1 MKRLVILLWMGALLQ
16 ICSAQTPE
24 NLVLDKI
31 DTGRIEGVM
40 YRIIFP
46 PDWNHNLVMYAHG
59 YESPQSPVNSLRSV
73 SSRRDMGF
81 KPFLDRGFAVARSAY
96 SKVGWALPEGVDETE
111 ALRKYFFDKYGKPD
125 TTFIVGH
132 SMGGGIT
139 VATAENFSGYYQ
151 GALPLC
157 PLAGRPY
164 LQIKMALDMN
174 AVVAA
179 AFPGTMPSLVSVTNG
194 TAPPLDLT
202 LLRDAISKDTLLA
215 WQIARHFELK
225 MKDLAIVVGWNDG
238 VLRDVSKQAGGNPID
253 NSNTLY
259 TGLSNDREINLN
271 VERIEAKSGT
281 EWFLNRYDRTGD
293 ISIPTVLLH
302 TIYDPSIVPSMAIV
316 SIDNLAQQKGKQDNL
331 VMYFTNGQAHCAFS
345 PRETGKA
352 FDILRKWSSSGKKPI
367 SGELGL

>member
-1 MKRLVILLWMGALLQ
+1 MKKLLVLLCLGASLQ
-16 ICSAQTPE
+16 ICPAQISE
-24 NLVLDKI
+24 SLAIEKI
-31 DTGRIEGVM
+31 DTGRINGVM
-40 YRIIFP
+40 YRILFP
-46 PDWNHNLVMYAHG
+46 PNWNKKLVMYAHG
-59 YESPQSPVNSLRSV
+59 YESPQMPVNSLRSLNP
-73 SSRRDMGF
+73 RRDMGF

-111 ALRKYFFDKYGKPD
+111 ELRKYFVEKYGKPD
-125 TTFIVGH
+125 TTFITGH

-139 VATAENFSGYYQ
+139 VATVENYPSDYQ
-151 GALPLC
+151 GALAMC

-179 AFPGTMPSLVSVTNG
+179 AFPGTLPSLSSVTDG
-194 TAPPLDLT
+194 TAPPLDLKP
-202 LLRDAISKDTLLA
+202 LRDAISKDTLLA

-225 MKDLAIVVGWNDG
+225 LQDLATVVGWNDG

-253 NSNTLY
+253 NTNTLY
-259 TGLSNDREINLN
+259 TGFPNDREINLKA
-271 VERIEAKSGT
+271 ERIDAKIGT

-293 ISIPTVLLH
+293 INIPTVLLH
-302 TIYDPSIVPSMAIV
+302 TIYDPSIVPSMAVV

-345 PRETGKA
+345 PQETGKA
-352 FDILRKWSSSGKKPI
+352 FDILRKWVSSGKKPL
-367 SGELGL
+367 SGELDR